1 MKDLTNFFEDKKKLK
16 STYEITNW
24 NEMKEKWV
32 SQIEDFFSTIK
43 EWLNDS
49 IRKGLIEVKE
59 AEIEISEENLGNYK
73 TKSLQISFE
82 NKKVEFVPIG
92 RLVIGAQGRIDI
104 KFINGRYILLYDDGW
119 KYLDESGIQ
128 KKLIDFDEK
137 CFTEMMEKIF
147 S

>member
-1 MKDLTNFFEDKKKLK
+1 MKDLTNFFEDKKKFK

-24 NEMKEKWV
+24 NEIKEKWV

-43 EWLNDS
+43 GWLNDS
-49 IRKGLIEVKE
+49 VKKGLIEVKE
-59 AEIEISEENLGNYK
+59 TEIEISEENLGTYK